1 MCGGHYHTNV
11 IAGKGRGFGTFANAL
26 GLCYSVPFCFHPGRE
41 TAVPS
46 QKPAHAVVQVAIR
59 IKEGERRQLAAAAK
73 RNHTSFN
80 AEIAARIMRYS
91 DQEQLLDIKH
101 LHEGLGRGLAPLLD
115 SVHELSKAGD
125 LLLSNDELVSLLK
138 RQLAGEAVPAEE
150 IGLAIGKAEN
160 TKRMMEIE
168 SGRRL
173 RRMRTI

>member
-1 MCGGHYHTNV
+1 M
-11 IAGKGRGFGTFANAL
+11 
-26 GLCYSVPFCFHPGRE
+26 
-41 TAVPS
+41 PS